1 MNEMEQ
7 KVLKTLSHQYKN
19 IAAAST
25 EIINLQSILNL
36 PKGTEHFLTDIHGE
50 YEQFNH
56 VLKNGSGSVR
66 RKIDEEFGNT
76 ISNKDKKSLAT
87 LIYYPESK
95 LEIVEREEDNLE
107 DWYKISLH
115 RLVQV
120 IKRVSSKYTRSKVRK
135 ALPKDFA
142 YVIEELITEKEEIQD
157 KEAYYNEIIHT
168 IIRIGRAP
176 QFIIAL
182 SHLIQQLVI
191 DHLHIVGDIYDRGP
205 GPHIIM
211 DTLCEYHS
219 VDVQWGN
226 HDMVWMGAAAGSLAC
241 IANVV
246 RMSARYGNLATLED
260 GYGINLLPLA
270 TFALETYE
278 NTNCDAFTIKF
289 NTDYNTKDLGLDT
302 KMHKAIAILQFKL
315 EGQLIMRHPEFHMED
330 RMLLH
335 RIDFEKKTICVDGKE
350 YPMKDVDFPTV
361 DPVHPYELTEEES
374 KVMLRLQQ
382 VFMRCEK
389 LQRHVKFLFSKGG
402 MYKIYNGNLLYHG
415 CVPLNPDGS
424 FMQVEICGK
433 EYCGKALY
441 DILEYYARRGYY
453 AKEAKERAL
462 GQDMIWYIWAGPG
475 SPVFG
480 KAKMATFE
488 RYFLKD
494 KETHIEEKNSYYKL
508 LENEEVIGRILEEFG
523 LDKADAHIVNGHVP
537 VEQIHGESPI
547 KCGGK
552 LLIIDGG
559 FSKAYQ
565 KKTGIAGYTLVCNSR
580 GMRLVAHEP
589 FESTEAAIIKESDI
603 FSDSVVVENFPPQ
616 KTGGRYRYRQ
626 GDPGEYLLSGRT
638 PGGLPGRY
646 DHGRGIT
653 YLWPAP
659 VVAVV
664 ESLLPAVSLPLPTR
678 SLVISETPFAA
689 SSTILP
695 TVSPASPMALPAL
708 SSMESFSPTVLPLPF
723 VSPIVLSVAAVPVSV
738 VCASVLP

>member
-1 MNEMEQ
+1 MSEMEQ
-7 KVLKTLSHQYKN
+7 KVLKTLSHQYKTQ
-19 IAAAST
+19 AAAST

-182 SHLIQQLVI
+182 SHLIQRLVI

-350 YPMKDVDFPTV
+350 YPMGGDDQPSGDVVTSLDENFDASTDIPAGWFQKQAAGDKAWYVRNFSENNYITMSGFKGTAPFDQWLLSPAIDMDKV
-361 DPVHPYELTEEES
+361 SDKTLTFDTQVNGYGATTTTLKVYIVTDPANLATATEL
-374 KVMLRLQQ
+374 K
-382 VFMRCEK
+382 
-389 LQRHVKFLFSKGG
+389 
-402 MYKIYNGNLLYHG
+402 
-415 CVPLNPDGS
+415 
-424 FMQVEICGK
+424 
-433 EYCGKALY
+433 
-441 DILEYYARRGYY
+441 
-453 AKEAKERAL
+453 
-462 GQDMIWYIWAGPG
+462 
-475 SPVFG
+475 
-480 KAKMATFE
+480 ATFATAPAAGADGKTKYSE
-488 RYFLKD
+488 WVKSGNVDLAKYKGKVYIAFRYQASKD
-494 KETHIEEKNSYYKL
+494 ANYATWCVDNVKL
-508 LENEEVIGRILEEFG
+508 N
-523 LDKADAHIVNGHVP
+523 
-537 VEQIHGESPI
+537 
-547 KCGGK
+547 
-552 LLIIDGG
+552 
-559 FSKAYQ
+559 
-565 KKTGIAGYTLVCNSR
+565 
-580 GMRLVAHEP
+580 
-589 FESTEAAIIKESDI
+589 AAK
-603 FSDSVVVENFPPQ
+603 
-616 KTGGRYRYRQ
+616 
-626 GDPGEYLLSGRT
+626 
-638 PGGLPGRY
+638 
-646 DHGRGIT
+646 
-653 YLWPAP
+653 
-659 VVAVV
+659 
-664 ESLLPAVSLPLPTR
+664 
-678 SLVISETPFAA
+678 
-689 SSTILP
+689 
-695 TVSPASPMALPAL
+695 
-708 SSMESFSPTVLPLPF
+708 
-723 VSPIVLSVAAVPVSV
+723 
-738 VCASVLP
+738 

>member
-1 MNEMEQ
+1 MEEKDKRVL
-7 KVLKTLSHQYKN
+7 KVLAKQYRN
-19 IAAAST
+19 VAAAST

-56 VLKNGSGSVR
+56 VLKNGSGSIR
-66 RKIDEEFGNT
+66 RKIDEEFGST
-76 ISNKDKKSLAT
+76 ISNKDKKGLAT
-87 LIYYPESK
+87 LIYYPEEK
-95 LEIVEREEDNLE
+95 LEIAQREEENID

-115 RLVQV
+115 RLVQM

-182 SHLIQQLVI
+182 SKLIQRLVI

-211 DTLCEYHS
+211 DTLCQYHS

-226 HDMVWMGAAAGSLAC
+226 HDMVWMGAASGQMAC
-241 IANVV
+241 IANVI
-246 RMSARYGNLATLED
+246 RMAARYGNLATIED

-270 TFALETYE
+270 TFAMEVYGDV
-278 NTNCDAFTIKF
+278 NCDAFAIKF
-289 NTDYNTKDLGLDT
+289 NTDYNTKDLSLDT
-302 KMHKAIAILQFKL
+302 KMHKAMAIIQFKL
-315 EGQLIMRHPEFHMED
+315 EGQLIMRHPEFHMEE
-330 RMLLH
+330 RMLLD
-335 RIDFEKKTICVDGKE
+335 RIDYEKGTICISGKT
-350 YPMKDVDFPTV
+350 YKMKDMDFPTI
-361 DPVHPYELTEEES
+361 DPKKPFELTEEEA
-374 KVMLRLQQ
+374 KVMVRLQQ
-382 VFMRCEK
+382 AFMKCEK
-389 LQRHVKFLFSKGG
+389 LQRHVRFLYAKGG

-415 CVPLNPDGS
+415 CVPLNEDGT
-424 FMQVEICGK
+424 FAEVEIYGRK
-433 EYCGKALY
+433 YKGKALY

-453 AKEAKERAL
+453 AKNQAERAA
-462 GQDMIWYIWAGPG
+462 GQDMMWYIWTGKG

-480 KAKMATFE
+480 KEKMTTFE
-488 RYFLKD
+488 RYFL
-494 KETHIEEKNSYYKL
+494 EEAELKTERKNSYYKL
-508 LENEEVIGRILEEFG
+508 LEQEDTVRRILNEFG
-523 LDKADAHIVNGHVP
+523 LDFRDAHIVNGHVP

-589 FESTEAAIIKESDI
+589 FESAKAAVLNESDI
-603 FSDSVVVENFPPQ
+603 FSDSIDVETFPRR
-616 KTGGRYRYRQ
+616 KLVADTDIGREIQDNIYDLEQLLEAYRD
-626 GDPGEYLLSGRT
+626 G
-638 PGGLPGRY
+638 
-646 DHGRGIT
+646 
-653 YLWPAP
+653 
-659 VVAVV
+659 
-664 ESLLPAVSLPLPTR
+664 
-678 SLVISETPFAA
+678 
-689 SSTILP
+689 TI
-695 TVSPASPMALPAL
+695 
-708 SSMESFSPTVLPLPF
+708 MEE
-723 VSPIVLSVAAVPVSV
+723 
-738 VCASVLP
+738 